1 MIGYIAL
8 AFLNGA
14 FISSSRAVNG
24 QLSTSVGSFRA
35 SLWNHVVGFVF
46 LSLVLAVLGGFR
58 FAPDPAPPLSAYL
71 GGLFG
76 AFFVVV
82 SSYVFP
88 RLGALNAGVLVI
100 AGQMIAAVV
109 IDALNH
115 HAAPSLARSL
125 GVAIVLLGVYLSRI
139 SAARAR

>member
-1 MIGYIAL
+1 MIVYIAL

-24 QLSTSVGSFRA
+24 QLSTSVGAFRA
-35 SLWNHVVGFVF
+35 SLWNHLVGFAF
-46 LSLVLAVLGGFR
+46 LSTVLIVLNGFQ
-58 FAPDPAPPLSAYL
+58 FGASPPLAAYL
-71 GGLFG
+71 GGIFG
-76 AFFVVV
+76 ALFVAV

-109 IDALNH
+109 IDAINR
-115 HAAPSLARSL
+115 HAAPSLLRYL
-125 GVAIVLLGVYLSRI
+125 GVAIVLAGVWLSRI
-139 SAARAR
+139 SRSRAA